1 MLLHNIVGL
10 APSELLQNPV
20 LIVLRL
26 IREVLVFVLN
36 QATVTEFLLWKQR
49 LDFCALVQIDL
60 SSKLFINCCKV
71 INGKLIESEIN
82 YGPESKIFSAL
93 GL

>member
-1 MLLHNIVGL
+1 MEILLKRKKLLETENIYSTLMLLHNIVGL

-36 QATVTEFLLWKQR
+36 HTTVTEFLLWKQR
-49 LDFCALVQIDL
+49 LDFCFGPNRFIIKIIY
-60 SSKLFINCCKV
+60 KL
-71 INGKLIESEIN
+71 LQN
-82 YGPESKIFSAL
+82 Y
-93 GL
+93 

>member
-1 MLLHNIVGL
+1 MCHQTNKINQRKMEILLKRKKLLETENIYSTLMLLHNIVGL

-36 QATVTEFLLWKQR
+36 HTTVTEFLL
-49 LDFCALVQIDL
+49 
-60 SSKLFINCCKV
+60 
-71 INGKLIESEIN
+71 
-82 YGPESKIFSAL
+82 
-93 GL
+93 

>member
-1 MLLHNIVGL
+1 M
-10 APSELLQNPV
+10 
-20 LIVLRL
+20 LRL

-36 QATVTEFLLWKQR
+36 HDTAAEFPLWQQR

-71 INGKLIESEIN
+71 INGELIESEIN
-82 YGPESKIFSAL
+82 YGSESKIFSAL

>member
-1 MLLHNIVGL
+1 MRLHNIVGL

-36 QATVTEFLLWKQR
+36 HSTVTEFLL
-49 LDFCALVQIDL
+49 
-60 SSKLFINCCKV
+60 
-71 INGKLIESEIN
+71 
-82 YGPESKIFSAL
+82 
-93 GL
+93 